1 LPPIN
6 PTIAPKPIFQV
17 VVHVSN
23 RLIWRGDGVKLNDN
37 TIDVTRDKVVNETT
51 VKKTHLKSEIE
62 FFIPNTPNDRKGCG
76 GCYAAS
82 TLKDSKTATSGKFRH
97 EKN

>member
-23 RLIWRGDGVKLNDN
+23 KLIWRGEGVELNDN
-37 TIDVTRDKVVNETT
+37 KIDVTRDKVVNETT
-51 VKKTHLKSEIE
+51 VTKTHLKSEIE
-62 FFIPNTPNDRKGCG
+62 FFITHTPKLRKIVTNRLRKQRSEWG
-76 GCYAAS
+76 AAVVMP
-82 TLKDSKTATSGKFRH
+82 LLF
-97 EKN
+97 